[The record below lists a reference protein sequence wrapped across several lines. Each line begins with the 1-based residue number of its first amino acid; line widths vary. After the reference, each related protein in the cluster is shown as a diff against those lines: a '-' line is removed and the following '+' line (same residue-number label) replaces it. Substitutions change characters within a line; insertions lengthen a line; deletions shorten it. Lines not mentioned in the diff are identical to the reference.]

1 MKLGREARIGQSTC
15 IGAGTVIEDG
25 AEVSCTSSG
34 SRAYVNSQPPSSSMP
49 ATYLLCVV
57 CYSCQTAG
65 LDFLGF
71 ANRQLVGREGS
82 KL

>member
-34 SRAYVNSQPPSSSMP
+34 SRPHVNSQPPSPSMS
-49 ATYLLCVV
+49 ATYLLYVV
-57 CYSCQTAG
+57 QQARTSWALQIGDLWVLKALSCEQ
-65 LDFLGF
+65 
-71 ANRQLVGREGS
+71 
-82 KL
+82 